1 MVIFSY
7 YESAQPGHP
16 PTGKLAITRSIA
28 CFAGCLHV
36 SSAGK
41 VNLCFT
47 AACISSALTKRR
59 PAERAHTYSTGL
71 QRFRI
76 KLELN
81 ELDQNCH
88 STVALTLTDLD
99 DSCVTTV
106 TGSVLRSDLVEQLV
120 CKINFLCVF
129 LLTSCCCRNLCYVI
143 KSLLPS
149 VFLHE
154 VWTACPS

>member
-1 MVIFSY
+1 MVFFRTMSPLN
-7 YESAQPGHP
+7 PGHP
-16 PTGKLAITRSIA
+16 PLAKLAITRSIA

-120 CKINFLCVF
+120 CKINFFVF
-129 LLTSCCCRNLCYVI
+129 FFLPAAAVGTSVT
-143 KSLLPS
+143 S
-149 VFLHE
+149 
-154 VWTACPS
+154 